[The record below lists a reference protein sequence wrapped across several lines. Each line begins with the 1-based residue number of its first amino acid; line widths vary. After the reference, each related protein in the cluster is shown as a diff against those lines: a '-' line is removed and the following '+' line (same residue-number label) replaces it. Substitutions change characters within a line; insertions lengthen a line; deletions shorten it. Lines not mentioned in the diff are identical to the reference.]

1 MLECDLLQE
10 CKEVIL
16 QRMRNTLQKN
26 VNLYMAASTYHVI
39 SKEVE
44 NCMFRKNQIFNT
56 PLSKPW
62 KTSNT

>member
-10 CKEVIL
+10 CKEIIL
-16 QRMRNTLQKN
+16 QRMKNTLQKN

-44 NCMFRKNQIFNT
+44 KCMFRKNHIFNT
-56 PLSKPW
+56 PSSKPW

>member
-10 CKEVIL
+10 CKEIIL
-16 QRMRNTLQKN
+16 QRMKNTLQKN

-44 NCMFRKNQIFNT
+44 NCMFKKESHF
-56 PLSKPW
+56 
-62 KTSNT
+62 